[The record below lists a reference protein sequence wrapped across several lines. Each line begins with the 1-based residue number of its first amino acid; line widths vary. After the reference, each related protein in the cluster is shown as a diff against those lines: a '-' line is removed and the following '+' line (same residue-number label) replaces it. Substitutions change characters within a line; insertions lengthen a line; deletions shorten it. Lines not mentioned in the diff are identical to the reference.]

1 MELAFVIL
9 GSILV
14 TYGWY
19 WGGVTEARTSA
30 YAMGTGSIILGL
42 FASFNPAAVP
52 AWSLFAIGSM
62 FGMLATANAWNE
74 SAQDRTYGLF
84 ALFFAVAAVM
94 GVAADNEA
102 FGKLTDYGL
111 GAMVLAAVLSLHFS
125 AAALVPSNKGFKSL
139 VGWITLLGGAFIAFL
154 GFAESIGSSIL

>member
-1 MELAFVIL
+1 MSSCQSCSRLSLSNSSKRSAR
-9 GSILV
+9 GASAATLV
-14 TYGWY
+14 
-19 WGGVTEARTSA
+19 
-30 YAMGTGSIILGL
+30 
-42 FASFNPAAVP
+42 
-52 AWSLFAIGSM
+52 
-62 FGMLATANAWNE
+62 LATANAWNE

-84 ALFFAVAAVM
+84 ALYFAVAAVM

-111 GAMVLAAVLSLHFS
+111 GAMVLAVVLSLHFI

-139 VGWITLLGGAFIAFL
+139 VGWITLLGGAFITFL